1 MGTRRSRVTALL
13 VLACLALPGFG
24 QAPPDSGEDPARGT
38 EPAWGLPDETLESL
52 AASAERYREFAL
64 RFTAVETVRN
74 AVYDGEGQAN
84 QETTRRYSFLLER
97 APDGQTFREYRERMR
112 DDGTARK
119 GAVDDEEPFPPAY
132 AWIFLFSEFHQPFFA
147 YRDLGTRFEGF
158 DWVREIEFRG
168 SLPFTDGKDIRQWHG
183 TILVDATSYT
193 PLEIHAKP
201 SAQDERIRAMFD
213 RWVRA
218 FNLIGVR
225 LAPRPFGYEC
235 RVEFHMRRSGLTFP
249 TRLRYD
255 KFRAV
260 SSKRTVPVH
269 ASTRYY
275 EDYRFFR
282 TGTTETPGD
291 VRP

>member
-1 MGTRRSRVTALL
+1 MHKRTILVTVALAVL
-13 VLACLALPGFG
+13 VSASGSAPG
-24 QAPPDSGEDPARGT
+24 QEAPAESETMAEAP
-38 EPAWGLPDETLESL
+38 WGLPQATLAKL
-52 AASAERYREFAL
+52 AEKAVEYREFAL
-64 RFTAVETVRN
+64 RFTAIETVR
-74 AVYDGEGQAN
+74 AAEYDGEGLAN
-84 QETTRRYSFLLER
+84 REATRRYSFLLER
-97 APDGQTFREYRERMR
+97 GPDGQTLEEYRERLKE
-112 DDGTARK
+112 DGTTRR
-119 GAVDDEEPFPPAY
+119 GGVDDEEPFPPAY
-132 AWIFLFSEFHQPFFA
+132 AWVFLFSEFHQPYFA
-147 YRDLGTRFEGF
+147 YRDLGDRFEGF

-168 SLPFTDGKDIRQWHG
+168 SLPFTDGKDIRQWQG
-183 TILVDATSYT
+183 TILVDATNYT

-213 RWVRA
+213 RWARA

-255 KFRAV
+255 TFRAV
-260 SSKRTVPVH
+260 SSKRTVPVR

-282 TGTTETPGD
+282 TGTTESSGD